1 MNAHE
6 GGPTPARIA
15 IMDKMAN
22 YCFNLNGEVTNR
34 AKLIEMHRT
43 HNTDKAESNRD
54 KIQNGLLP
62 DALTTDSGSHGTAGN
77 PYQVV
82 RELLRNAKFEEN
94 WGDRSYNNIAVH
106 NGSVIS
112 IYESTRPNSPMGI
125 AFAIVVNG
133 RSVVTLLE
141 DGTVADDHL
150 KFTEFSLDELIE
162 IIRQGLSDNSTAQTI
177 ERMKQAEQRQ
187 KDEIY
192 KTWKESEEYAQRKQ
206 QLLKMIAKNNV
217 IPGIAKDKVNMRL
230 FLDVISVAV
239 QIVDNDPEVV
249 IPDLEWLQHHKSRYG
264 SLWMINQSYSDE
276 NAEKK
281 LGARKK
287 LWSGIG
293 AIAQSSEQEQRETFL
308 NEDGYAKFG
317 GNSIEFVENYA
328 ELRLPIQ
335 GDAVRFCLYQ
345 SRYSNET
352 KTDKLFKIYEK
363 LLEREIP
370 VSLTFDDN
378 AFKRSY
384 LRLRN
389 DDPEIA
395 EIAQNAD
402 KPVVAPLEPI
412 GYTSPVDAFV
422 DIILGRN
429 LEQRRDLRQQ
439 IIEKRGTDNIVRGNI
454 RKELDVISTQLGVEK
469 ISLDELRNAL
479 VKEAKKNTLAG
490 GILCRDR
497 YFHALRCVRYD
508 ESIQSYTQY
517 LIHGDE
523 HLEIRRGLLE
533 ALRNSVA
540 AMPQKGV
547 TAFQTMWASPNP
559 PIRRVSRLG
568 AAIYEL
574 A

>member
-1 MNAHE
+1 M
-6 GGPTPARIA
+6 
-15 IMDKMAN
+15 
-22 YCFNLNGEVTNR
+22 
-34 AKLIEMHRT
+34 
-43 HNTDKAESNRD
+43 
-54 KIQNGLLP
+54 
-62 DALTTDSGSHGTAGN
+62 
-77 PYQVV
+77 
-82 RELLRNAKFEEN
+82 
-94 WGDRSYNNIAVH
+94 
-106 NGSVIS
+106 
-112 IYESTRPNSPMGI
+112 
-125 AFAIVVNG
+125 
-133 RSVVTLLE
+133 E

-192 KTWKESEEYAQRKQ
+192 KTWKKSEEYAQRKQ

-276 NAEKK
+276 NAQKK

-308 NEDGYAKFG
+308 DVDGYAKFG

-378 AFKRSY
+378 AFIRSY

-454 RKELDVISTQLGVEK
+454 RKELDVIRTQLGVEK

-490 GILCRDR
+490 RHRDAVTC
-497 YFHALRCVRYD
+497 YFHALRCVPCD

-559 PIRRVSRLG
+559 PIEEFLGWAQQYTNLPDLDFFVDSGDAFWAGNSRYDQLKESCKMLSYLSSGSNGFLSEKQVYDYLNSRRVQGTPDLNPQLVAQMWRKYAALNQDRQDPDILKVLFLCNILADYARILLG
-568 AAIYEL
+568 NDEEDAAEILLPLLQKLQYEKGRR
-574 A
+574 